1 MSSKSGSSI
10 LLNLKELLATGLFSD
25 LTLSCEGKQ
34 FKVHKNILY
43 TSSPVFRRL
52 LSGGFK
58 EAKEDCGMIELEDDN
73 AEALQT
79 LLHYFYNF
87 VYDDSFLG
95 HGSSLSLPVKVYAIA
110 DKYEVPQ
117 LQTMAAGK
125 LKKVCD
131 PHKDIEDFVSTIY
144 LIDQNTNPED
154 RTLWN
159 IVLPVIKNNIHYLLE
174 SEQFQTLIFE
184 MKDLNLSLLSLLNR
198 SSGSAP
204 PTVLTGGVTSAEEDE
219 DYDGASQIIHYGRH
233 GPGRRL
239 G

>member
-1 MSSKSGSSI
+1 MSNKSGSSI

-25 LTLSCEGKQ
+25 LILSCEGKQ

-58 EAKEDCGMIELEDDN
+58 EAKEDCSIIELKEDN

-95 HGSSLSLPVKVYAIA
+95 HGSSMSLPVKVYAIA

-117 LQTMAAGK
+117 LQAMAAGK

-131 PHKDIEDFVSTIY
+131 PRNDIEDFVSTIY

-159 IVLPVIKNNIHYLLE
+159 IVLPVIKDNIDYLIE
-174 SEQFQTLIFE
+174 SEQFQALVFE
-184 MKDLNLSLLSLLNR
+184 MKDLNLSLLSLLGK

-204 PTVLTGGVTSAEEDE
+204 PAVLTGGVASVEEED
-219 DYDGASQIIHYGRH
+219 DDDGNRVTHYRLGL
-233 GPGRRL
+233 GRRL